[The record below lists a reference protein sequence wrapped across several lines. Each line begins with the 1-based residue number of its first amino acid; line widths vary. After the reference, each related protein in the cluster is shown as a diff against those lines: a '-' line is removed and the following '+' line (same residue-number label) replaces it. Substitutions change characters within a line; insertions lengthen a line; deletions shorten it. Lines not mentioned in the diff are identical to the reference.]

1 MSGLTECTPI
11 LDHYAKQRYLA
22 SLVTD
27 SKHQHSLKHLTAIL
41 NGYYMELT
49 RI

>member
-27 SKHQHSLKHLTAIL
+27 SKHQQL
-41 NGYYMELT
+41 N
-49 RI
+49 IDQAVDK